1 MGIADLFRPNWKH
14 SKHSVRL
21 AAVKELDPAEV
32 TTLLEIAE
40 TDPASEL
47 RELALARIEDAEAL
61 EEFAD
66 RIAEANADLAH
77 TARQRADDLW
87 MTAATQ
93 GEVPDMA
100 ESALA
105 RVSGEEALSD
115 VVRRSPLEPIQRLA
129 LERMQDPRS
138 LAEVVKHT
146 RDQELASLA
155 LSQIDDCGILRGLV
169 LEEPRREIA
178 GLALDR
184 IEDPES
190 LKLLSHRAKVK
201 SIRTR
206 AKRKLEQQQA
216 PDEQEQA
223 AALADKKRHAQRVQL
238 LRQVEE
244 ATRSTDWE
252 EAPRRLEAL
261 RREWEELAAE
271 GKAPTAKLQDRL
283 DSLLKGFD
291 LRREQAAEVLA
302 ARTRSDEVAQ
312 EHREDRAAREEI
324 LERILAVAGEKEDDA
339 AELGRLEAELGRL
352 EAEWE
357 SLGPIPE
364 PYRAELA
371 GRFDTACRQARR
383 HKERAEE
390 RAERE
395 AAFEALLAEAEE
407 ALSLDKLGA
416 MRKAFDEHRRSW
428 QRLEKR
434 YGRDDALHGR
444 FEALVVRLREHE
456 ADAKAARQ
464 QRQQENLERVQVL
477 VSRAEEGT
485 QLKSI
490 AKLDRLLTDVR
501 ATLKKPGPLPDKTH
515 WNELKPRLQQARDAL
530 VIYLRELREQE
541 DWKRWS
547 NTSRQEK
554 LLQEAEAL
562 AEVEDLA
569 EVARRLKRVQ
579 ADWKKLGPG
588 SRKRS
593 DELWK
598 KFKATCDAAHE
609 RCAEYFEE
617 QDRQRQENLQKKTEL
632 CEQAEALQ
640 DSEELKETAER
651 LKAMQ
656 TEWKSIG
663 PVPRKQSEAIWKRF
677 RAACDHFFERR
688 KEAFRA
694 QDEQREENLQK
705 KTELCERAEAMQGSD
720 DWDETAN
727 QLKGL
732 QAEWKAT
739 GPVPRKQSDAIW
751 KRFRTACDHFFARR
765 KDYLDEGRREHLARR
780 QELLQELTA
789 RLEGADAGSAAEVA
803 ARFVEAWGAWSS
815 LSPVPAD
822 QEAPTREMLLELTAR
837 AVQAH
842 RADFLGTVLDPMLTA
857 QKMESLCD
865 KAEALV
871 AEAEE
876 RVGGPSG
883 DDVDPQDA
891 EAMAAKLKEALAAS
905 AFREEF
911 QQEDAQ
917 RLADE
922 LQKLEQAWSRLPP
935 LPGPDAESLGD
946 RFQRACA
953 RTREI
958 TREAAQEGR

>member
-14 SKHSVRL
+14 SKRSVRL
-21 AAVKELDPAEV
+21 AAVKDLDPTEV
-32 TTLLEIAE
+32 PTLLDIAE
-40 TDPASEL
+40 TDPDPEL
-47 RELALARIEDAEAL
+47 RELALTRIEDAEAL
-61 EEFAD
+61 EAFAERVGD
-66 RIAEANADLAH
+66 ADADLAN
-77 TARQRADDLW
+77 TARQRADELW

-93 GEVPDMA
+93 GEDPDAA

-155 LSQIDDCGILRGLV
+155 LSQIEDCGILRGLV

-190 LKLLSHRAKVK
+190 LKLVSHRAKVK
-201 SIRTR
+201 AIRTR

-216 PDEQEQA
+216 PDEEEQA

-238 LRQVEE
+238 LRQMEE
-244 ATRSTDWE
+244 ATRSTDWA
-252 EAPRRLEAL
+252 EATGRLEAL
-261 RREWEELAAE
+261 RREWEALSAE
-271 GKAPTAKLQDRL
+271 GKAPTTKLQERL
-283 DSLLKGFD
+283 DSLIKGFE
-291 LRREQAAEVLA
+291 LRREQAVEVLA
-302 ARTRSDEVAQ
+302 ARAQRDEVAQ
-312 EHREDRAAREEI
+312 EHRADREAREG
-324 LERILAVAGEKEDDA
+324 LLQRILAVEGGEEDPEA
-339 AELGRLEAELGRL
+339 ALERL

-357 SLGPIPE
+357 SLGPTPE
-364 PYRAELA
+364 PYRAEFA

-407 ALSLDKLGA
+407 TLSFDKLGA

-434 YGRDDALHGR
+434 YGRDEALHGR
-444 FEALVVRLREHE
+444 FEALRVRLREHE

-464 QRQQENLERVQVL
+464 QRQQENLERVQSL

-490 AKLDRLLTDVR
+490 PKLDRLLKDVR
-501 ATLKKPGPLPDKTH
+501 ATLKKPGPLPDKAH

-530 VIYLRELREQE
+530 VIHLRELREQE

-598 KFKATCDAAHE
+598 RFKATCDAAHE
-609 RCAEYFEE
+609 RCAEYFEQ
-617 QDRQRQENLQKKTEL
+617 QDRQRQDNLQKKTAL

-640 DSEELKETAER
+640 DSDQFKETAER

-656 TEWKSIG
+656 AEWKSIG
-663 PVPRKQSEAIWKRF
+663 PVPRKQSDAIWKRF

-694 QDEQREENLQK
+694 QDAQREENLQK
-705 KTELCERAEAMQGSD
+705 KTELCERAEALQGSD

-751 KRFRTACDHFFARR
+751 KRFRTACDHFFERR

-780 QELLQELTA
+780 QELLQELTE
-789 RLEGADAGSAAEVA
+789 RLEQADAASAAEVA
-803 ARFVEAWGAWSS
+803 ARFVEAWGAWSG

-822 QEAPTREMLLELTAR
+822 QEGPTRKTLLELTAR
-837 AVQAH
+837 AVQEH
-842 RADFLGTVLDPMLTA
+842 RAAFLGTVLDPMLTA

-871 AEAEE
+871 AETEE
-876 RVGGPSG
+876 RVGGPRG

-917 RLADE
+917 RLTDE

-935 LPGPDAESLGD
+935 LPGPDAESLGE

-958 TREAAQEGR
+958 TREAISEGR